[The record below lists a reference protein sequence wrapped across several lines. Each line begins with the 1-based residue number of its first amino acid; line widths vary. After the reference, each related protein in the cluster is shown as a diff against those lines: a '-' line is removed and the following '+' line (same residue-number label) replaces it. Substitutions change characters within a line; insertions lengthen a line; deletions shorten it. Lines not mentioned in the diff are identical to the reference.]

1 MSASPQIVATTAQLI
16 RCPPAEVYRG
26 FVEPDLLT
34 KFWLSAASGPLELDA
49 TVHWSFMVEGAEVDT
64 HATAL
69 EVAKRIAWEWPD
81 GTSVEVRIEPF
92 RDDPGASHVT
102 IEHVGFDGDLDD
114 MIAAAIGSTEGF
126 TLVLSNLKLLLETGT
141 AGNLVSDK
149 AALLMAGQLRADSA
163 SNAATRSVSS

>member
-1 MSASPQIVATTAQLI
+1 MSASPRIVARTELLI
-16 RCPPAEVYRG
+16 RCTPAQVYRG
-26 FVEPDLLT
+26 FVEPDMLT
-34 KFWLSAASGPLELDA
+34 KFWLSAASGPLELGA

-64 HATAL
+64 RTTAL
-69 EVAKRIAWEWPD
+69 DVAKRIAWEWPD

-114 MIAAAIGSTEGF
+114 LIAAAVDSTQGF

-141 AGNLVSDK
+141 AGNLVSDN
-149 AALLMAGQLRADSA
+149 AALIMASMREANGA
-163 SNAATRSVSS
+163 